1 MSRTIDK
8 VLIFACPRYM
18 IYVHRDGF
26 MEGLVSPSGRSVRRR
41 FSEVDDLFAIPLNGL
56 AKRALEFAEEL
67 DRTYFPELIEKLWP
81 RRPDPQP

>member
-1 MSRTIDK
+1 MSREIDK
-8 VLIFACPRYM
+8 VLIFGCERYL
-18 IYVHRDGF
+18 IYAHRDGF
-26 MEGLVSPSGRSVRRR
+26 MEGWVNPSGRMVRKN
-41 FSEVDDLFAIPLNGL
+41 FPEVDDLFAIPLNGL